1 MNAVILIGLFFAPC
15 SDLDCNESSRL
26 VLRSQRR
33 TKVCQ
38 RRIQKTPW
46 TLSSQMHMQ
55 MLTKRKKVI
64 EISEK
69 IDKSLFEY
77 YSELGKPVPKWR
89 LKKILTGGQGISMI

>member
-1 MNAVILIGLFFAPC
+1 MDPI
-15 SDLDCNESSRL
+15 
-26 VLRSQRR
+26 
-33 TKVCQ
+33 
-38 RRIQKTPW
+38 W
-46 TLSSQMHMQ
+46 QMHMQ

-89 LKKILTGGQGISMI
+89 LKKDPDWWTRYLDDLGIDPRNP